1 MKTRNLVHFLGMT
14 FLIGGIAGLL
24 ISFFIHAE
32 IYMEHLNPF
41 NFMELVGLIIFDAG
55 LGFTFS
61 VLSMTGFF
69 AYLFIHRYGISLF
82 RSFWPTVQILLI
94 AFVLFDLVYF
104 PYQSTKGEVSLFYYI
119 AIAFG
124 LLVYSW
130 IIAKIKAKET
140 NNKAFI
146 PALFFMVV
154 ITTVEW
160 VPGLQA
166 EGTDY
171 VWLMIVPLLACNTYQ
186 LLKLHRITEANAA
199 SPEKKEAKMKPK
211 KA

>member
-1 MKTRNLVHFLGMT
+1 MALVC
-14 FLIGGIAGLL
+14 
-24 ISFFIHAE
+24 
-32 IYMEHLNPF
+32 
-41 NFMELVGLIIFDAG
+41 
-55 LGFTFS
+55 
-61 VLSMTGFF
+61 
-69 AYLFIHRYGISLF
+69 LF
-82 RSFWPTVQILLI
+82 FWPTVQILLYPP
-94 AFVLFDLVYF
+94 LFFLIWCISLTSPPEDKF
-104 PYQSTKGEVSLFYYI
+104 PLFHYI

-171 VWLMIVPLLACNTYQ
+171 VWLMIVPLLYMQYVTNYRNC
-186 LLKLHRITEANAA
+186 IG
-199 SPEKKEAKMKPK
+199 
-211 KA
+211 